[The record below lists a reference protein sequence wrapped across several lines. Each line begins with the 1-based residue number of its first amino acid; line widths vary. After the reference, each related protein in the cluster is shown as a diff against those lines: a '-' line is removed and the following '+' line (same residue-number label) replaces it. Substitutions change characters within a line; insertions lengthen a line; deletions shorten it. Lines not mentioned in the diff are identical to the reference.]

1 MMDQQSTDP
10 QSPSKMRRLSEFL
23 AAHSHALPTE
33 DVLHVMLPLMRAVT
47 ALHEQGKV
55 AALGLNDVLEM
66 KNGGFG
72 LVHPEGLA
80 PSDNIAEIQRIQPA
94 ASSALKVVGEY
105 RVTNDESV
113 ALKVEDLLA
122 NDNEHPII
130 KPVYLIG
137 LRSWEIAVGHHDEI
151 TDIFN
156 IGMIMACV
164 ACGID
169 PANTTEIENF
179 SFNRHNLFAIQ
190 SRLHPV
196 LATLILEST
205 ALNRHDRAT
214 DLAALTKRLETYRD
228 QPLGLEVDRV
238 MASAS
243 GIPGRRAA
251 VLTHLRDRLFDLSRR
266 NRLIYFR
273 ATQSSV
279 NLTEA
284 SVPIVMRLES
294 IRPDQLCTWT
304 GSFVA
309 DILAGKAVPLNKWL
323 RFEDQPQLPSNFDR
337 TIQETR
343 RDRVE
348 YGFSHLRLVVGFLRW
363 HNLKEAPEERIVSPL
378 LWLTVAITKA
388 KGVRD
393 QYVLHCAEPI
403 AEFNPA
409 LRHLLRQLYDIQL
422 PETVDLT
429 STSIEAIHQSLLQQI
444 QKTEP
449 GVRLDLQKRPQIR
462 VILQRAVQRVRQFNR
477 KRRQGKEQVTANVEF
492 SYDGSD
498 YRPLG
503 LALFEKFV
511 RPSPLPQR
519 LAAGGSNRPSLDFMV
534 AETESKTYAI
544 GVDQGHR
551 FAWELDLTQVTLANF
566 NYRKMSLVRDFSELI
581 DQPQAQPAFDQVFSI
596 EPRPF
601 VQEQPPKIPLQQQ
614 WNVVAADATQNA
626 AVALARQQRSFI
638 VQGPPGTGKSQ
649 TITNLIADY
658 AGRGKRVLFVCEK
671 RAALDVVFQRLGK
684 AGLDGLSCI
693 IHDSQEDK
701 KSFILDLKTQY
712 ENWGKN
718 DDSLKHVIA
727 NRSQTVTT
735 LAQQLDEIQA
745 FDKLMGGDVPPS
757 ARGLVRRAAGL
768 PKVENKFDGALRE
781 QLPRLNMWDAHRTLA
796 EKLTRSMRENFGAT
810 SLATH
815 PFARL
820 NKALISSARPY
831 AKLEAMITEAEAILL
846 RLDAWLEGGST
857 FASSNTAFIEAR
869 ATATI
874 AAQMQSTGLGA
885 NITLLNETSAASEQL
900 QQDTQRYSALRSA
913 YEAARAEASHW
924 KKPLSP
930 EDTKSALAQA
940 KQQETSLFRHF
951 SGSWRKLK
959 NEVRQRYD
967 FSAHAVEPSIGNL
980 LTKLQTLHE
989 AEAALTLAWNNIS
1002 TRFGTSELLAF
1013 TELRKRLINGSEQS
1027 NATLK
1032 MLAAAHGAAHPATVI
1047 ANDAAQSA
1055 HLEKLGQLLSS
1066 SLESSDELNFEQ
1078 INQMLGSLRENLDD
1092 LPSALPLLA
1101 DVHKADPQVGFALR
1115 NFTLPQ
1121 AQLEALV
1128 VDEELSRLERAHPE
1142 IQQFDIERLMQLTR
1156 RAATAK
1162 DELRHQNAQAITA
1175 NLHRAFR
1182 DNVKL
1187 SETSETMLDID
1198 KRRFKK
1204 RYATGRRELERE
1216 FEKTMRYRSIRDLAE
1231 GDTGLV
1237 VNDLKPIWL
1246 MSPLSVSDTL
1256 PLQSNLFD
1264 VVIFDE
1270 ASQIPMEEAVPALCR
1285 SEQVIVVGDEMQL
1298 PPTSFF
1304 STALDEDEMEVAA
1317 EEDGEKISIALDA
1330 DSLLNQSARNLPATL
1345 LAWHYRSRYEA
1356 LINFS
1361 NAAFYNGN
1369 LVTIPDQM
1377 LHATAG
1383 KTVAVTSSDA
1393 KAWEQGAERLLQV
1406 PISTHRIADGVYERR
1421 SNPAEARYIAGI
1433 VRSLILRKSH
1443 GSIGI
1448 VAFSEAQQGELESAL
1463 EVLASEDEKFAAAL
1477 EQEYSR
1483 EDDGQFDGLF
1493 VKNLENVQG
1502 DERDIIVMSVCYA
1515 PGRDGKMVMNFGP
1528 INQRGGEKRLNVIF
1542 SRARRHMAIVSTIAP
1557 EAISNIH
1564 NDGARALRSFLA
1576 FAEAQSNGAIDYAQ
1590 TILATLG
1597 PETAQKFGAEK
1608 PRDAVRS
1615 ALADALRKRGH
1626 KVHEHVGSASFRCDL
1641 AIADSDG
1648 RSFRLGILL
1657 DREADEDLDVE
1668 DRFLFRPAIL
1678 RAFGWRVIDVPV
1690 TSWLRAPEQTI
1701 ERIEAEIKKDS
1712 WVEPNSDTDQF
1723 PSNAT
1728 DAIADQ
1734 IKTPGPLPAEPA
1746 AATETMRG
1754 TTRAFRFVQGTSDKF
1769 WRVGVSEC
1777 DLVVEYGRTGSKGQR
1792 VLKTYD
1798 SPERAKREAEKL
1810 THEKTSKGYEEVT

>member
-1 MMDQQSTDP
+1 MDQHSPDEQT
-10 QSPSKMRRLSEFL
+10 PSKKRQLSEFL
-23 AAHSHALPTE
+23 VAHRHALPTE
-33 DVLHVMLPLMRAVT
+33 DVLHVMLPLMREVT

-55 AALGLNDVLEM
+55 ATLGLNDVLEQE
-66 KNGGFG
+66 NGGFG
-72 LVHPEGLA
+72 LANPEGEA
-80 PSDNIAEIQRIQPA
+80 PSSNLSEIQRIQPS
-94 ASSALKVVGEY
+94 ASSALKIVGEY
-105 RVTNDESV
+105 RVTNDE
-113 ALKVEDLLA
+113 ATAQKVEDLQA
-122 NDNEHPII
+122 NDNTGSIV
-130 KPVYLIG
+130 KPVYLTG

-164 ACGID
+164 ACGINPENID
-169 PANTTEIENF
+169 EIENF
-179 SFNRHNLFAIQ
+179 SFNRKNLFAIQ
-190 SRLHPV
+190 PKLHPV
-196 LATLILEST
+196 LATLILEAT

-214 DLAALTKRLETYRD
+214 DLAALAKRLETYRD
-228 QPLGLEVDRV
+228 QPTGLEVERV
-238 MASAS
+238 IASAT
-243 GIPGRRAA
+243 GTPGRRTA
-251 VLTHLRDRLFDLSRR
+251 VLRHLRDRLFDLSRR

-273 ATQSSV
+273 STQLSV

-294 IRPDQLCTWT
+294 IRPNQLCTWA
-304 GSFVA
+304 GPFVA
-309 DILAGKAVPLNKWL
+309 DILAGKTVPLNKWL
-323 RFEDQPQLPSNFDR
+323 RFEDQPQLPSSFDR
-337 TIQETR
+337 LIQETR

-363 HNLKEAPEERIVSPL
+363 HNLKEAPDERIVSPL
-378 LWLTVAITKA
+378 LWLTVQISKA

-393 QYVLHCAEPI
+393 QYVLHCPEPI
-403 AEFNPA
+403 TEFNPA

-422 PETVDLT
+422 PESVDLT
-429 STSIEAIHQSLLQQI
+429 STSLESIHQNLLQQI

-449 GVRLDLQKRPQIR
+449 GVRLELQQRPQIR
-462 VILQRAVQRVRQFNR
+462 MILQKAVQRVRQFNR
-477 KRRQGKEQVTANVEF
+477 KRRQGKERVSASVDF
-492 SYDGSD
+492 SYERND

-519 LAAGGSNRPSLDFMV
+519 LAAGGSTRPSLDFMAV
-534 AETESKTYAI
+534 ETEAKTYAI
-544 GVDQGHR
+544 GVDEGHR

-566 NYRKMSLVRDFSELI
+566 NYRKMSLVRDFSALI
-581 DQPQAQPAFDQVFSI
+581 DQPEAQPAFDQIFSI

-701 KSFILDLKTQY
+701 NGFILDLKIQY

-718 DDSLKHVIA
+718 NDSLKQATA
-727 NRSQTVTT
+727 NRSQTVAI
-735 LAQQLDEIQA
+735 LAQQLDEIQT
-745 FDKLMGGDVPPS
+745 FDTIMGGDVPPS
-757 ARGLVRRAAGL
+757 ARGFVRRAAGL
-768 PKVENKFDGALRE
+768 PKVENQSDGVLRE
-781 QLPRLNMWDAHRTLA
+781 QLPRLNMWDAHRPLV
-796 EKLTRSMRENFGAT
+796 EKLMSSMRENFGVT

-820 NKALISSARPY
+820 NTKLISTARPY
-831 AKLEAMITEAEAILL
+831 AQLEAMITESEAILL

-857 FASSNTAFIEAR
+857 FASSNTALIEAR
-869 ATATI
+869 ATAAI
-874 AAQMQSTGLGA
+874 AAQLQSTGLGA
-885 NITLLNETSAASEQL
+885 NITLLDETSAASKQL
-900 QQDTQRYSALRSA
+900 QQDTQRYSALRGA
-913 YEAARAEASHW
+913 YEVARAEASHW
-924 KKPLSP
+924 KNPLSP
-930 EDTKSALAQA
+930 EDTRRALAQA
-940 KQQETSLFRHF
+940 KQQEASLFRHF

-959 NEVRQRYD
+959 NEVQQRYD
-967 FSAHAVEPSIGNL
+967 FSAHAAEPSIGTVL
-980 LTKLQTLHE
+980 AKLQALHDSQ
-989 AEAALTLAWNNIS
+989 AALTLAWNDIS
-1002 TRFGTSELLAF
+1002 ARFGTSDLLAL
-1013 TELRKRLINGSEQS
+1013 TELRKRLMNSAEQS
-1027 NATLK
+1027 SSTLK
-1032 MLAAAHGAAHPATVI
+1032 MLAAVKNATDPAAVI
-1047 ANDAAQSA
+1047 SNEAAQSSN
-1055 HLEKLGQLLSS
+1055 LERMKLLLSS
-1066 SLESSDELNFEQ
+1066 SIENIDDLNFDQ
-1078 INQMLGSLRENLDD
+1078 IAQMLRGLRENLDD
-1092 LPSALPLLA
+1092 LPIALPLLGEL
-1101 DVHKADPQVGFALR
+1101 HKADPQVSFALR
-1115 NFTLPQ
+1115 HIELPQ

-1142 IQQFDIERLMQLTR
+1142 IRRFDIEQLMQITR
-1156 RAATAK
+1156 RAALAK
-1162 DELRHQNAQAITA
+1162 DKLLQQNAVAITA

-1198 KRRFKK
+1198 KRRLKK
-1204 RYATGRRELERE
+1204 RYAAGRRELERE

-1304 STALDEDEMEVAA
+1304 STALDEDEMEVTA

-1361 NAAFYNGN
+1361 NAAFYNGK

-1377 LHATAG
+1377 LHATEG
-1383 KTVAVTSSDA
+1383 KTVGVTSTDA

-1406 PISTHRIADGVYERR
+1406 PISTHRITDGVYERR
-1421 SNPAEARYIAGI
+1421 SNPPEARYIAGL
-1433 VRSLILRKSH
+1433 VRNLILRKSH

-1448 VAFSEAQQGELESAL
+1448 VAFSEVQQGELESAL
-1463 EVLASEDEKFAAAL
+1463 ETLASEDEKFATAL
-1477 EQEYSR
+1477 EQEYTR
-1483 EDDGQFDGLF
+1483 EDDGQFNGLF

-1502 DERDIIVMSVCYA
+1502 DERDVIVMSVCYA
-1515 PGRDGKMVMNFGP
+1515 PGRDGKMAMNFGP

-1557 EAISNIH
+1557 EAITNIH

-1576 FAEAQSNGAIDYAQ
+1576 FAEAQWIMPKPYWQRLDQ
-1590 TILATLG
+1590 
-1597 PETAQKFGAEK
+1597 K
-1608 PRDAVRS
+1608 PRKS
-1615 ALADALRKRGH
+1615 
-1626 KVHEHVGSASFRCDL
+1626 SASKSHLMLCAIRSRKLYANAVIMYTNML
-1641 AIADSDG
+1641 A
-1648 RSFRLGILL
+1648 
-1657 DREADEDLDVE
+1657 
-1668 DRFLFRPAIL
+1668 
-1678 RAFGWRVIDVPV
+1678 VPV
-1690 TSWLRAPEQTI
+1690 SAVILPSLIPMVAVFGLAYCWTVRPMRSWMLKIGSCSGQLFCAPL
-1701 ERIEAEIKKDS
+1701 A
-1712 WVEPNSDTDQF
+1712 
-1723 PSNAT
+1723 
-1728 DAIADQ
+1728 
-1734 IKTPGPLPAEPA
+1734 
-1746 AATETMRG
+1746 
-1754 TTRAFRFVQGTSDKF
+1754 
-1769 WRVGVSEC
+1769 GV
-1777 DLVVEYGRTGSKGQR
+1777 
-1792 VLKTYD
+1792 
-1798 SPERAKREAEKL
+1798 
-1810 THEKTSKGYEEVT
+1810 